1 MFNKK
6 LLLSISALSLLSSAA
21 YATAPN
27 PCCFCPHFF
36 AGIEA
41 GRSHSSEA
49 YFLPQFQTANG
60 NNFTIPENTD
70 WFRSFGTSPL
80 YGAFVGYQFSPNLG
94 LQLTFDHR
102 NEFTWTVPV
111 SSASSF
117 PDSPFEQYS
126 VHDIEA
132 STLLVDVK
140 FAPSVCWN
148 GFVPFVKA
156 GLGVSRNKTGE
167 LRDVYI
173 PNNFFDATLLFDQR
187 TPGDKE
193 TEFAWDAGV
202 GVDYYF
208 NKCIS
213 ANVAYRYVS
222 LGEFKTGDGG
232 TDLVTDA
239 DFESRGFRSEH
250 ISLSEVIVGLTYHFG

>member
-36 AGIEA
+36 VGIES

-49 YFLPQFQTANG
+49 YFIPQFRIDGINL
-60 NNFTIPENTD
+60 TIPENTD
-70 WFRSFGTSPL
+70 WSRDFGSSPL
-80 YGAFVGYQFSPNLG
+80 YGAFVGYQFTPNIG

-117 PDSPFEQYS
+117 PDSPFEEYS
-126 VHDIEA
+126 AHDIES
-132 STLLVDVK
+132 STLFVDLK
-140 FAPSVCWN
+140 LAPSVCWN

-156 GLGVSRNKTGE
+156 GLGLSRNKSGE
-167 LRDVYI
+167 VRDVYV
-173 PNNFFDATLLFDQR
+173 PNAFFDTDLLFDLR
-187 TPGDKE
+187 LEGDTE
-193 TEFAWDAGV
+193 TEFAWNAGV

-208 NKCIS
+208 NKCLS
-213 ANVAYRYVS
+213 ANISYRYVS
-222 LGEFKTGDGG
+222 IGEFKTKDHGA
-232 TDLVTDA
+232 DLAINDDDVET
-239 DFESRGFRSEH
+239 SGFKSEH
-250 ISLSEVIVGLTYHFG
+250 MFLSEVLVGLTYHFG